1 MKEKLAI
8 VISILCF
15 GASDS
20 GFATAVSSFS
30 ESCLERES
38 LDEEERK
45 TIEVLLEIADTA
57 DCQAANEN
65 LMAMD
70 RLDLSDR
77 QISHLKPLSFFPNLR
92 TLYLGQNQITDLS
105 PVTNLS
111 QLTDLYLPNN
121 QISDL
126 APLSGLENLTTLYLD
141 NNQIRD
147 IRPLSNLRS
156 LEILYANRNQ
166 IQNLDPVA
174 NLPNLAQ
181 LYLAEN
187 QITDIQPLRSLLTL
201 THLNLGN
208 NRITQI
214 DPIASLKRT
223 VQLSLNDNGIANLNP
238 LASLENV
245 TELDLRNNPI
255 LRKTC
260 PVFPATVCLFS
271 DDAAELF
278 RQGEEQAA
286 GGDFRLALTTFET
299 ALQVYRDVG
308 HSLRESDALDRI
320 GNLYDELGE
329 YANALDFYQQA
340 STIRNQIG
348 DRQGQ
353 SDTLANLGIT
363 YIRIGQTE
371 KAIDSLQ
378 EALSLYRELTSPD
391 RSGLRQ
397 EPREGKIFS
406 NLALAYRKLGD
417 TAPALRFAK
426 QSLASYRRRNDRN
439 GEVVALNRVGE
450 AYLDAGNSEKARL
463 YLEKALNLSRERND
477 RPGMGRS
484 WHGLGRLAAS
494 LGDTQ
499 TALERY
505 QQARDA
511 RRNSEDSAGEG
522 ETLNAMG
529 ELLLQSGK
537 SAEAAQALESAVAL
551 WESLR
556 PGLTD
561 ADKISIAETQA
572 QTYRLLQQALID
584 RGEIEAAL
592 EVSERGRARAFAELL
607 AHRLQ
612 LQGKTLPPDTSEP
625 PNIDRIQQIARDRN
639 TTLVEYSLVQNDS
652 TGEELYIWVI
662 EPTGKIHFRRRLLE
676 GKSLTTWVED
686 NRWALGVRGRG
697 EAIVVERIEDWEPA
711 SQGDRLHQLYQLL
724 IEPIADL
731 LPQDADAPVTIV
743 PQGELFLVPFAA
755 LPDEN
760 GIDLLDKH
768 PLLFAPAIGSIA
780 ATPSADKPLD
790 IGGDPAL
797 IIGNPTMPDDPA
809 TGFPLRSL
817 SGAEAEALDI
827 APILDRQPLIGE
839 EATQAAVKSQ
849 LGDAAIAHFATHGL
863 LDDFGTGV
871 PGALALTPTATDNGF
886 LTAAEILTLPLKAR
900 LVVLSAC
907 DTGRGNITGDGVV
920 GLSRSFLTAGVESVV
935 VSLWAVDD
943 ESTAFL
949 MGEFY
954 RQLQQN
960 PDRAIALRQAMLTT
974 REEYPHPSR
983 WAAFAL
989 FGQMGGSNLAG
1000 ESSIG
1005 D

>member
-1 MKEKLAI
+1 MLAMKEKLAI
-8 VISILCF
+8 AISILCF
-15 GASDS
+15 GTSDS
-20 GFATAVSSFS
+20 SFATEFS
-30 ESCLERES
+30 RFTESCLERES
-38 LDEEERK
+38 LDGEERK
-45 TIEVLLEIADTA
+45 TIEVLLEIAETE

-65 LMAMD
+65 LMTIE

-77 QISHLKPLSFFPNLR
+77 QISHLKPLSVLTNLQK
-92 TLYLGQNQITDLS
+92 LYLGQNQIIDLS
-105 PVTNLS
+105 PLVNLS

-121 QISDL
+121 QITDI

-141 NNQIRD
+141 NNQITD
-147 IRPLSNLRS
+147 IRPLLNLRS
-156 LEILYANRNQ
+156 LEILYANGNQ
-166 IQNLDPVA
+166 IQNLDPVE

-181 LYLAEN
+181 LYLADN

-214 DPIASLKRT
+214 DPIASLNRI

-271 DDAAELF
+271 DDAAEVF
-278 RQGEEQAA
+278 RQGETQAA
-286 GGDFRLALTTFET
+286 RGDFRLALTSFET
-299 ALQVYRDVG
+299 ALQVYRDAR
-308 HSLRESDALDRI
+308 HILRESDALDRI
-320 GNLYDELGE
+320 GNIYDELGQ
-329 YANALDFYQQA
+329 YANSLDFYQQA
-340 STIRNQIG
+340 SVIRNEIG

-353 SDTLANLGIT
+353 SDTLTNLGIT

-378 EALSLYRELTSPD
+378 QALSLYRELTPPD

-397 EPREGKIFS
+397 EPREGKILS
-406 NLALAYRKLGD
+406 NLALAYGKLGE
-417 TAPALRFAK
+417 TSQALRFAK
-426 QSLASYRRRNDRN
+426 QSLASYRRRNDRH

-450 AYLDAGNSEKARL
+450 AYLEAGNLEKARL

-484 WHGLGRLAAS
+484 WHGLGKLAAAS
-494 LGDTQ
+494 GDSQ
-499 TALERY
+499 TALEWY
-505 QQARDA
+505 QQARDT
-511 RRNSEDSAGEG
+511 RKNSGDSAGVG

-529 ELLLQSGK
+529 ELLLKGGR
-537 SAEAAQALESAVAL
+537 SAEAAEALESAVAL

-612 LQGKTLPPDTSEP
+612 LQGKTLPPNTSEP
-625 PNIDRIQQIARDRN
+625 PSIDRIRQIARDRN
-639 TTLVEYSLVQNDS
+639 TTFVEYSIV
-652 TGEELYIWVI
+652 GEKLYIWVV
-662 EPTGKIHFRRRLLE
+662 EPTGKIHFHSEGLE
-676 GKSLTTWVED
+676 GKSLGTWAQQT
-686 NRWALGVRGRG
+686 RSALGVRGRG
-697 EAIVVERIEDWEPA
+697 EAIEVVFVDDWEPA

-724 IEPIADL
+724 VEPIADI

-768 PLLFAPAIGSIA
+768 PLLFAPAIGSLA
-780 ATPSADKPLD
+780 ATPTADKPLD

-797 IIGNPTMPDDPA
+797 IVGNPTMPDDPT
-809 TGFPLRSL
+809 TGSPLRSL

-827 APILDRQPLIGE
+827 APILNREPLIGQ
-839 EATQAAVKSQ
+839 EATKAAVKSQ

-907 DTGRGNITGDGVV
+907 DTGGGNITGDGVV

-943 ESTAFL
+943 ESTAFF

-960 PDRAIALRQAMLTT
+960 RDRAIALRQAAIAT
-974 REEYPHPSR
+974 RERYPHPSQ

-989 FGQMGGSNLAG
+989 FGTIGG
-1000 ESSIG
+1000 
-1005 D
+1005 